1 VGSIAKAHCTCLTA
15 LVVAAAPSLAVGET
29 RWDKKACEYF
39 AHARNAHICTLQALV
54 SFAPLVNEPA
64 QLIAEQAV
72 KKCAWAWQYVYD
84 HDYPFGAPI
93 IKDNF
98 GSSVEQF
105 MKSWAAEFTLP
116 LVLESRLPAGTPRPK
131 TDVERDIVRVYTEK
145 LLKDCG
151 GVK

>member
-1 VGSIAKAHCTCLTA
+1 MGRIAKAHCACLTA
-15 LVVAAAPSLAVGET
+15 LIVTAAPSLAVGET

-39 AHARNAHICTLQALV
+39 THVRNAHFCTLQALE

-72 KKCAWAWQYVYD
+72 KKCAWAWRDVYD
-84 HDYPFGAPI
+84 HDYPYGAPI
-93 IKDNF
+93 NKDNF
-98 GSSVEQF
+98 GGSVEQF

-116 LVLESRLPAGTPRPK
+116 LVLESRLPAGSPRPE
-131 TDVERDIVRVYTEK
+131 TDLERDTVSSYTET

-151 GVK
+151 KLK